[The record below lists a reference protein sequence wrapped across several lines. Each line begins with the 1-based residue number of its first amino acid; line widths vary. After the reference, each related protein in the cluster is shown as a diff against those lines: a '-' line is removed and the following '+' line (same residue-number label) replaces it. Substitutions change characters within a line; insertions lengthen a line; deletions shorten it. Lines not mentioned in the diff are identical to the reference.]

1 MSTAKAY
8 DSTQKKRALRVLFVE
23 DSIHDAK
30 LAGRQLEQA
39 GYELNIDVVSSPE
52 EFDRALGSQP
62 YDIVLADYRLPNWSG
77 LDALEALQRQS
88 KDIPFILVT
97 GTLGE
102 ETAVE
107 CIKKGVSDFVLK
119 DRLARLPLAIERAL
133 HQRAVSE
140 ERKRTEALLHLRT
153 SALEAAANGIVI
165 TDHNGEIVWV
175 NRAFTSLTGYAADE
189 VIGRNPRI
197 LKSGSHDA
205 SFYRDLWKTILSGS
219 VWRGEFVN
227 RRKDG
232 TLYAE
237 EGIITP
243 VRDEHDAIT
252 HFVHVKQDISDRKR
266 AEARFRALLEGAPDA
281 MVVVNREGKIA
292 LVNGQVEKLFRYGRE
307 ELLGQN
313 VEILIP
319 ERFRG
324 KHPGS
329 RTGFFTEPR
338 VRPMGTG
345 AELYGLRKDGTE
357 FPVEISLSPLET
369 EEGMVVSGAIR
380 DISERKQFEQVLQ
393 KNIELENANL
403 AKDRFLVSMSH
414 ELRTPLTAIIGFT
427 GTLLMKL
434 PGPLNREQTKELET
448 VRSSAK
454 HLLALISDLL
464 DLSRIES
471 GKVVL
476 TIEPVVLQN
485 VLEEVCTT
493 LRPLANK
500 KGLELKAVAPEGE
513 VVLKTDRRA
522 VSQILFNLASNAIKF
537 TEHGEVRVVLECER
551 HNGKCCTQLSVH
563 DTGIGIRPEDQP
575 NLYQYFTQVGRDAR
589 RHHESAG
596 LGLYLS
602 QKLAELLGGQ
612 ISCCSEYGKGSTFS
626 LQLPES

>member
-8 DSTQKKRALRVLFVE
+8 DSTQTKRALRVLFVE

-52 EFDRALGSQP
+52 EFDRALGSKP
-62 YDIVLADYRLPNWSG
+62 YDVVLADYRLPNWSG

-107 CIKKGVSDFVLK
+107 CIKKGASDFVLK

-133 HQRAVSE
+133 QQRAVSE
-140 ERKRTEALLHLRT
+140 ERKRAEALLHLRT

-165 TDHNGEIVWV
+165 TDPNGEIVWV
-175 NRAFTSLTGYAADE
+175 NRAFTSLTGYTADE

-197 LKSGSHDA
+197 LKSGNHDA
-205 SFYRDLWKTILSGS
+205 AFYRDLWKTILSGS

-237 EGIITP
+237 EGIIAP

-252 HFVHVKQDISDRKR
+252 HFVHIKQDISDRKR

-324 KHPGS
+324 QHAGS
-329 RTGFFTEPR
+329 RTGFFAEPR
-338 VRPMGTG
+338 VRPMGAG

-403 AKDRFLVSMSH
+403 AKDRFLASMSH
-414 ELRTPLTAIIGFT
+414 ELRTPLNAIIGFT

-434 PGPLNREQTKELET
+434 PGPLNREQTKQLET
-448 VRSSAK
+448 IRSSAK

-471 GKVVL
+471 GHVVL

-500 KGLELKAVAPEGE
+500 KGLELKTVAPEGE

-522 VSQILFNLASNAIKF
+522 VSQILLNLASNAIKF
-537 TEHGEVRVVLECER
+537 TEHGEVRVVLECRR

-602 QKLAELLGGQ
+602 QRLAELLGGQ